1 MPSAASHA
9 SRLARAAERI
19 VLVLASSSYD
29 LSNLKGIEN
38 VSILKSSV
46 PTAAGA
52 YVYPALALLA
62 KRVGKLYAAT
72 VRCSKDVNEAL
83 HEAHA
88 LGITQLV
95 LAPRHA
101 NSTANGEDTHDIVT
115 WVDGGA
121 NSSTAQLVLAAVAL
135 GYKRVHIHTCNAGR
149 SFATTLFEGANL
161 QRLKAIG
168 CGLVLSG
175 FVKEINAT
183 SNKRTAADKYLTD
196 GCRVSKGAA
205 TTNSVNVLR
214 VFESHEGEDEDE
226 GEGEGEDEDEGEGEG
241 EDEGE
246 GEGGDEDARCAGA
259 PGAPTAAWTA
269 RASSAA
275 RPT

>member
-9 SRLARAAERI
+9 SRLAREAERI

-46 PTAAGA
+46 PTAASA

-72 VRCSKDVNEAL
+72 VSCDKDVNEAL

-88 LGITQLV
+88 LGITLLV

-135 GYKRVHIHTCNAGR
+135 GYKSTFRCGPAAQSRFCVVAQRKKVPSAPPVLVAVVRAPAPSGR
-149 SFATTLFEGANL
+149 STSS
-161 QRLKAIG
+161 
-168 CGLVLSG
+168 VLRRS
-175 FVKEINAT
+175 
-183 SNKRTAADKYLTD
+183 AASPPSSL
-196 GCRVSKGAA
+196 SAAAA
-205 TTNSVNVLR
+205 TVRSSPLR
-214 VFESHEGEDEDE
+214 R
-226 GEGEGEDEDEGEGEG
+226 
-241 EDEGE
+241 
-246 GEGGDEDARCAGA
+246 ARPRAAGA
-259 PGAPTAAWTA
+259 LRMQRRLRRRRVCA
-269 RASSAA
+269 RARKHSRRAFLA
-275 RPT
+275 RAQRGAGCATDVIRC